1 MWRDL
6 KHVILHS
13 EGKTFLNVSYIFEDA
28 NLMEKKEQIPAVVL
42 GDGPWK
48 I

>member
-28 NLMEKKEQIPAVVL
+28 IFLEKIRTDSGSGV
-42 GDGPWK
+42 G
-48 I
+48 